1 MYFRCYKAAQYR
13 QGHYNKPMHSAM
25 IGQCY
30 AAAYHLR
37 MQKPDYKKRHSNNY
51 TKQTQHLHYHDN
63 IRIDLL
69 VVLAKQHRQRHASGK
84 HTHNAAL
91 EVFPRQLCRNKGQ
104 GNTGSQNNYR
114 CFRYTN
120 QLSQKV
126 IPSIRGKGR
135 TDTVARNHQ
144 CIFAPLLGP
153 AHIAA
158 MRQCFAKQSSQ
169 QAAQQKRY
177 RQMHAYQQAA

>member
-1 MYFRCYKAAQYR
+1 
-13 QGHYNKPMHSAM
+13 M

-30 AAAYHLR
+30 AAARHLR
-37 MQKPDYKKRHSNNY
+37 VQQPDYKKRHSNNY
-51 TKQTQHLHYHDN
+51 TQQTQNLHYHDN

-69 VVLAKQHRQRHASGK
+69 VVLAKQHRQRHAAGK
-84 HTHNAAL
+84 HTHNAAF

-126 IPSIRGKGR
+126 IPSVGCKGR
-135 TDTVARNHQ
+135 TDTVACNHQ
-144 CIFAPLLGP
+144 CIFTPLLRP
-153 AHIAA
+153 AYVAA
-158 MRQCFAKQSSQ
+158 MCQSFTKQSSQ

-177 RQMHAYQQAA
+177 RQMHAYQQASQAKRHDKKQ